1 MELLRKKI
9 AQVSES
15 ELQDFELKFYAP
27 KGNVQGLVVINKIS
41 RPEPTVKPSAVISK
55 LDITTKQ
62 ELPGASLKV
71 TKDDV
76 VIDEWISTS
85 EKHEIKD
92 LEDGIYILTEVTA
105 PDGYE
110 VAESITFTVENGK
123 VSSNEIIM
131 YDAPIS
137 ENIIISKQDATTKKE
152 LPGAKLELYKDG
164 E

>member
-1 MELLRKKI
+1 MNLNYRIL
-9 AQVSES
+9 
-15 ELQDFELKFYAP
+15 ELKFYAP

-123 VSSNEIIM
+123 VSSNG
-131 YDAPIS
+131 
-137 ENIIISKQDATTKKE
+137 NHHV
-152 LPGAKLELYKDG
+152 
-164 E
+164 